1 MKKDIKKLFIL
12 NLPFLF
18 VWYFGDKISWL
29 FRMVE
34 AENAGMK
41 IYGCIVYFSSAFKN
55 PLPSFHPIDLL
66 SGMALAALLKLALH
80 MKSKNAK
87 KFRQGEEYGSARWGK
102 PEDIKPYMD
111 DNPEQ
116 NIILTQTEGLTLNS
130 RPKIPKYARNKNVL
144 VIGGSGSGKTRFFVE
159 PSAPVRA
166 A

>member
-41 IYGCIVYFSSAFKN
+41 IYGCTMYFSSAFKN
-55 PLPSFHPIDLL
+55 PLPSFRPIDLL
-66 SGMALAALLKLALH
+66 SGVVLAVLLKLALH

-87 KFRQGEEYGSARWGK
+87 NFRQGEEYGSARWG
-102 PEDIKPYMD
+102 
-111 DNPEQ
+111 
-116 NIILTQTEGLTLNS
+116 
-130 RPKIPKYARNKNVL
+130 A
-144 VIGGSGSGKTRFFVE
+144 
-159 PSAPVRA
+159 
-166 A
+166 